1 MNILESHGAK
11 IPKQQ
16 LLSMTIMMLACEL
29 LLSFSSLGYI
39 VTDKISITTLHIPV
53 LLVGMF
59 LGTKPAI
66 LVSLIFGVTS
76 VWQAQVSGINEFDII
91 FSPFRSGNF
100 LASVI
105 LAIGTRA
112 AFAYY
117 SGKAFSWLFNLPHKF
132 HLPGITII
140 TLLSCELYTA
150 SVFACIAYFFP
161 HTGIGYDFILEYLNN
176 LNNVVMLT
184 VTVMTI
190 GMFYSLCHVERLV
203 AWLNRISTECSEIR
217 NRDRRYSFFALIVFN
232 IIAILLYEHFH
243 TRLLEALILQ
253 GVTINT
259 TIAETMEQLFYQAMA
274 AADGAI
280 IILIELV
287 IWASQYYAGKLEQ
300 INLLEREMDQE
311 KANNKIRIK
320 FMNSLAHD
328 IRTPLNAI
336 IGFIRLSIDNAD
348 NKEKQGDYLS
358 KTLVASNFLLHLIND
373 VLDFSRL
380 NSGKLKLQPV
390 SCDLVKIFRDTEAII
405 KSQLEAK
412 KQSFSVEFINVSQP
426 HVLADPLRLNQI
438 LLNLLGNSVKFTP
451 EKGEIFLRLQQIKS
465 KTEGY
470 GRYVIYV
477 KDNGIGMSS
486 EFAEKVFDPFSR
498 DEEVVKNIQG
508 TGLGMAIVKN
518 LVDMMNGD
526 IRVISEAGKGTE
538 FIIRLDIP
546 IDSNQAEE
554 VKVQAQSEE
563 QQSFNGV
570 NLLLADD
577 NEMNQEIAAAI
588 LLSIGIEPDIVNN
601 GEQAV
606 EAVCNKDKH
615 YDLIFMDI
623 HMPVMNGLEAA
634 RRIRSMED
642 KAIREIPIYAMTADT
657 SDETRNDMKLVGING
672 YVTKPFNVEEFVKT
686 LQKVINR

>member
-1 MNILESHGAK
+1 MNILEAHGAK

-16 LLSMTIMMLACEL
+16 LKSMTIMLVACEL

-39 VTDKISITTLHIPV
+39 VTDSISITTLHIPV
-53 LLVGMF
+53 LLVAMGIR
-59 LGTKPAI
+59 TRAAV
-66 LVSLIFGVTS
+66 LVSVVFGVGS
-76 VWQAQVSGINEFDII
+76 IWQAQVSATNDLDII
-91 FSPFRSGNF
+91 FSPFRSNDF
-100 LASVI
+100 MASMVLAV
-105 LAIGTRA
+105 GTRLA
-112 AFAYY
+112 LGYY
-117 SGKAFSWLFNLPHKF
+117 SGKAFSWLFNLKHKY
-132 HLPGITII
+132 HLPGIIVI
-140 TLLSCELYTA
+140 SLLACELYSA
-150 SVFACIAYFFP
+150 SVFACIAFFFP
-161 HTGIGYDFILEYLNN
+161 NLGIGYDVIPQYINSINNIVILS
-176 LNNVVMLT
+176 VT
-184 VTVMTI
+184 ITVMI
-190 GMFYSLCHVERLV
+190 LFYLLCHISRFI
-203 AWLNRISTECSEIR
+203 AWLNMISSFWSDTR
-217 NRDRRYSFFALIVFN
+217 LKDRYYSFIAIIIFN
-232 IIAILLYEHFH
+232 IVVILLYEHFYN
-243 TRLLEALILQ
+243 RFVEVCLYQ
-253 GVTINT
+253 GVPIGDV
-259 TIAETMEQLFYQAMA
+259 IKDKMQQLFYQAMVA
-274 AADGAI
+274 SDGAI
-280 IILIELV
+280 IILVELV
-287 IWASQYYAGKLEQ
+287 IWASQYYAHKMER
-300 INLLEREMDQE
+300 IHLLEREMDQE

-348 NKEKQGDYLS
+348 NKEKQEDYLS

-390 SCDLVKIFRDTEAII
+390 SCDLVKTFRDTEAII

-412 KQSFSVEFINVSQP
+412 KQSFSVEFINVFQP

-470 GRYVIYV
+470 GCYVIYV

-526 IRVISEAGKGTE
+526 IRVISEVGKGTE

-606 EAVCNKDKH
+606 EAVCNKDKR

-657 SDETRNDMKLVGING
+657 SDETRNDMKLIGING